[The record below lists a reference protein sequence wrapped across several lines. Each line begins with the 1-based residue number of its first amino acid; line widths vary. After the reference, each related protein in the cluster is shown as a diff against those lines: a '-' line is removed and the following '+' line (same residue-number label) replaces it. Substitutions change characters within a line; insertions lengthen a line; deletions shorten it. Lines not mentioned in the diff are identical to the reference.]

1 MPTAPFS
8 SWRPAFADTVKFE
21 GIYQTTAK
29 SQVLSDPLLVLN
41 FVLSSIDP
49 SGGPSRIVCEIM
61 RGYLG
66 DKLRVEDITFDI
78 GSEEL
83 VEKHEHALGRLVRQ
97 LAKEVCLVF
106 FH

>member
-1 MPTAPFS
+1 
-8 SWRPAFADTVKFE
+8 
-21 GIYQTTAK
+21 
-29 SQVLSDPLLVLN
+29 
-41 FVLSSIDP
+41 
-49 SGGPSRIVCEIM
+49 M

-97 LAKEVCLVF
+97 LAKKSVLVF
-106 FH
+106 FHSGH